1 MYFSEPEINENEYNF
16 LKSLDSKWKW
26 FMKLEDENIF
36 VYEIDPWGKGN
47 WSNSNTKVENFDIDK
62 GLFNDIPNDDSISY
76 SISKMINDYDTKI
89 SDSKNMELLKEMFP
103 TKKENKNGN

>member
-1 MYFSEPEINENEYNF
+1 MSVTKLKENRKMVINQEEYEI
-16 LKSLDSKWKW
+16 LKSLDDKWKW

-76 SISKMINDYDTKI
+76 SISKMID
-89 SDSKNMELLKEMFP
+89 EFE
-103 TKKENKNGN
+103 TKKTLEEFFPINKEVEK